1 MVVGRGKKGRGVAS
15 SRTTKAA
22 RKRVQGL
29 CARVWVGVSALA
41 LLSVVAGGG
50 LSGTGEPAPAKKEKK
65 KRTKASWKLRLGL
78 CGG

>member
-29 CARVWVGVSALA
+29 WDVDATLNPLRNGRNVSQK
-41 LLSVVAGGG
+41 GFRG
-50 LSGTGEPAPAKKEKK
+50 
-65 KRTKASWKLRLGL
+65 
-78 CGG
+78 